1 MTTRLARPAS
11 SRRPGES
18 ARPWR
23 VALIALAGVSLM
35 SGLNAGLLRLGVWA
49 PVASDRVADLH
60 GPVMVLGF
68 MGTLISLER
77 AQAMRNPLAYLVP
90 ALLGGGSL
98 ALLAGASTALGKLI
112 LLDGALGFVVLAL
125 ALWRRAP
132 LALVAA
138 QALAALLLALAAGLW
153 LVVDVATII
162 PLLAGFVVVT
172 IASERAELAQ
182 LTMGRR
188 AVPTLLG
195 LGSLLAVAA
204 ALSAAVPAVGYRLF
218 GLGCLLVALWL
229 LRDDVGRRMIRADG
243 LRRFNAA
250 ALLAGNFWLGVA
262 GLIWLVGGQPTSSGA
277 YDASI
282 HGVFLGFGVSMIMAH
297 APIIFPAVLGR
308 PLPYRPVM
316 WLPLGLLNLG
326 LIVRVAG
333 DLAGHTAAYKTGG
346 TLTVLAVLVF
356 AVTMIGVVATAR
368 RERAAV

>member
-1 MTTRLARPAS
+1 
-11 SRRPGES
+11 
-18 ARPWR
+18 
-23 VALIALAGVSLM
+23 M

-98 ALLAGASTALGKLI
+98 ALLAGAPTALGKLI

-182 LTMGRR
+182 LTLGPR
-188 AVPTLLG
+188 AVPRLVG
-195 LGSLLAVAA
+195 LAAWLLASGRTLA
-204 ALSAAVPAVGYRLF
+204 R
-218 GLGCLLVALWL
+218 GCSV
-229 LRDDVGRRMIRADG
+229 RAS
-243 LRRFNAA
+243 
-250 ALLAGNFWLGVA
+250 W
-262 GLIWLVGGQPTSSGA
+262 
-277 YDASI
+277 
-282 HGVFLGFGVSMIMAH
+282 
-297 APIIFPAVLGR
+297 
-308 PLPYRPVM
+308 
-316 WLPLGLLNLG
+316 
-326 LIVRVAG
+326 
-333 DLAGHTAAYKTGG
+333 
-346 TLTVLAVLVF
+346 
-356 AVTMIGVVATAR
+356 
-368 RERAAV
+368 